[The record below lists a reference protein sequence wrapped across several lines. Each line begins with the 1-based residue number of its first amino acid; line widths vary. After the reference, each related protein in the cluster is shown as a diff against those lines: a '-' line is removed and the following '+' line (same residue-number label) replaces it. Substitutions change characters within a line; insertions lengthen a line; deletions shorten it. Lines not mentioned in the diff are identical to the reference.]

1 MKKTVNINIT
11 KPQYITI
18 TDVTFAQNDFW
29 FENTRKDLK
38 LDIIYPKDGENKY
51 PCIIWICGGGW
62 RILDKSAHLAYLS
75 MLAREGFV
83 VASIQYRISSEE
95 KYPAQLKDVK
105 AAIRYLKAHAKRFCI
120 DEARFGIM
128 GESAGGHLA
137 AMSALVSDKE
147 FEEGQYL
154 EYSSA
159 VQAACTWY
167 PVIDLTD
174 FSYPSTDETAASIE
188 SDLLGCNVAYNK
200 EKALSA
206 SPISYVTKD
215 APPFLIIH
223 GTDDHTV
230 SFSHGEVFHDKLEA
244 AGCDVKLIAIEGAEH
259 ADTRFFQDEIWEEI
273 ISFFKEKL

>member
-18 TDVTFAQNDFW
+18 TDVAFAQNDFW
-29 FENTRKDLK
+29 FENSRKDLK
-38 LDIIYPKDGENKY
+38 LDIIYPKDPEKKY
-51 PCIIWICGGGW
+51 PCIVWICGGGW
-62 RILDKSAHLAYLS
+62 RTLDKSAHLAYLS
-75 MLAREGFV
+75 MLAREGFA
-83 VASIQYRISSEE
+83 VASIQYRTSNEE

-137 AMSALVSDKE
+137 AMAALVSDKA
-147 FEEGQYL
+147 FEEGRYP

-167 PVIDLTD
+167 PVIDLAG
-174 FSYPSTDETAASIE
+174 FSYPSTDEAAASIE
-188 SDLLGCNVAYNK
+188 SDLLDCNVAYNK

-215 APPFLIIH
+215 APPFLILH

-230 SFSHGEVFHDKLEA
+230 SFSQGELFHDKLEA

-259 ADTRFFQDEIWEEI
+259 AEARFFQDEIWEEI
-273 ISFFKEKL
+273 ISFFKDKL

>member
-1 MKKTVNINIT
+1 MKKTVNIKIT
-11 KPQYITI
+11 KPQYTTI
-18 TDVTFAQNDFW
+18 TDVTFAQTDFW
-29 FENTRKDLK
+29 FGHSRRDLK
-38 LDIIYPKDGENKY
+38 LDIIYPEDCEKRY
-51 PCIIWICGGGW
+51 PCIVWICGGGW

-83 VASIQYRISSEE
+83 VASVEYRTSNEE
-95 KYPAQLKDVK
+95 QYPAQLKDVK
-105 AAIRYLKAHAKRFCI
+105 TAIRYLKAHAKRFCI
-120 DEARFGIM
+120 DEARFGVM

-137 AMSALVSDKE
+137 ALSALISDHA

-167 PVIDLTD
+167 PVIDLTG
-174 FSYPSTDETAASIE
+174 FSYPSTDAAAASIE
-188 SDLLGCNVAYNK
+188 SELLGCNVERNK

-206 SPISYVTKD
+206 SPISYVTKE

-230 SFSHGEVFHDKLEA
+230 PFSQGELFHDKLEA

-259 ADTRFFQDEIWEEI
+259 AETRFFQDEIWEEI

>member
-29 FENTRKDLK
+29 FENSRKDLK
-38 LDIIYPKDGENKY
+38 MDIIYPKDCEKKY
-51 PCIIWICGGGW
+51 PCIIWLCGGGW

-75 MLAREGFV
+75 MLARAGFV

-120 DEARFGIM
+120 DVARFGIM

-147 FEEGQYL
+147 FDEGQYL
-154 EYSSA
+154 EYSST

-188 SDLLGCNVAYNK
+188 SDLIGCNVAHNK

-230 SFSHGEVFHDKLEA
+230 SFSQGETFHDKLEA

-259 ADTRFFQDEIWEEI
+259 AEVRFFQDEIWEEI